1 MAPSLEGHNF
11 GLKKK
16 GNIVDPLEG
25 ILVKRVHLNSNIMDN
40 SFHPDRDDEDVKEPT
55 IR

>member
-1 MAPSLEGHNF
+1 MAPSLEGHSS

-25 ILVKRVHLNSNIMDN
+25 ILMKRVHLSNNIMDN
-40 SFHPDRDDEDVKEPT
+40 SFHPDRDDEDIKEPT

>member
-11 GLKKK
+11 GLRIK
-16 GNIVDPLEG
+16 GNIVDHLER
-25 ILVKRVHLNSNIMDN
+25 ILVKRVHLNNNIMDN

-55 IR
+55 TR